1 MNGNYIHAI
10 VEGLKLQNGCL
21 FYRTPPIAVTE
32 LKKKICQKKTVPNRK
47 LSKRDVSRTRQNI

>member
-32 LKKKICQKKTVPNRK
+32 LKKKISQKKNSTEQETK
-47 LSKRDVSRTRQNI
+47 